1 VELKVR
7 YRGRNVQLQAALKAN
22 LPLDEEPGNVVALLV
37 IVGAGE
43 GDQDVTSSRLYGG
56 QMSTVRNVDQLRAAI
71 DSGRSG
77 DKVAASDPAAAPLG
91 TDEEAGGNPPTRDQ
105 VAMARRHE
113 VGRPVSSPP
122 IDRAGLGQGWW
133 IIAVTVV
140 IGVCVVAAPLFLK

>member
-1 VELKVR
+1 MTAV
-7 YRGRNVQLQAALKAN
+7 
-22 LPLDEEPGNVVALLV
+22 P
-37 IVGAGE
+37 
-43 GDQDVTSSRLYGG
+43 
-56 QMSTVRNVDQLRAAI
+56 NVDQLRAEI

-77 DKVAASDPAAAPLG
+77 DKVAASDPAVAPLG

-113 VGRPVSSPP
+113 VGRRVSSPP

-140 IGVCVVAAPLFLK
+140 IGVCVAAAPLFLK

>member
-1 VELKVR
+1 
-7 YRGRNVQLQAALKAN
+7 
-22 LPLDEEPGNVVALLV
+22 
-37 IVGAGE
+37 
-43 GDQDVTSSRLYGG
+43 
-56 QMSTVRNVDQLRAAI
+56 MSTVRNVDQLRAEI
-71 DSGRSG
+71 DSGRAG

-105 VAMARRHE
+105 LAMARRHE